1 MSPAFNWSTAL
12 QALNVV
18 MRLKYALYPGLP
30 HVNLWSAM
38 FGETITVLQI
48 LKAVTNGINKFYQQE
63 NVNNWKFTDS
73 RGGEPLYSQ
82 ATCHTWHLHMTLSSP
97 HKYHKHI
104 KNRSR
109 INTTHQPYSIN
120 HSINKTMQAIQYHTD
135 LVMIITPPQH
145 KMKKLSWSCIL
156 TSRLNFLG

>member
-48 LKAVTNGINKFYQQE
+48 LKAVTNGINKFYQQ
-63 NVNNWKFTDS
+63 KMSTIKSS

-82 ATCHTWHLHMTLSSP
+82 ATCHTWHLHPSSP

-120 HSINKTMQAIQYHTD
+120 HSINKAMQAIQYHTD

-156 TSRLNFLG
+156 TSHLNFLG